1 MPRRHSPG
9 NPAWLL
15 AILLASLPLLAAE
28 PMTPAGPATPG
39 LAAATVPLVARESA
53 GDARR
58 NGFELLE
65 TGLAALRARDAL
77 LAAARETIDAQYY
90 IWNADASGRYLAARL
105 LAAAER
111 GVLVRVLLDDMNVAG
126 RDGDLARL
134 AAHPNVRI
142 RVYNPGVRQ
151 GGVARVFGFVR
162 DFSRLNRRMHNKS
175 LTVDGAVT
183 IVGGRN
189 IGDEYFDLHPQT
201 NFRDRDVL
209 AVGPAVADVAASF
222 EAFWTS
228 PWSFPVASLVDGAPV
243 AAPPPAADGLA
254 AATAAVAAA
263 GYVPPPGLEAYAEA
277 SILPALEW
285 APARL
290 VYDPPPEPDQVDDTS
305 SLQPVAAALRSLVD
319 EARDEL
325 LLESAYFILG
335 DEAIA
340 LARERVARGLRVRA
354 LTNSLASNDLVTN
367 HSGYAR
373 RRRAM
378 LDAGIELHELRPD
391 AAACARLVE
400 AAGACAG
407 GTAFALHSK
416 SVVID
421 RRVLFVGSFNVNL
434 RSAYLNS
441 ETVLVIESPVLAGR
455 VAGAIEELL
464 QPDSSWRVTLAD
476 GGLQWAAAGPGGP
489 VRTTRDPMT
498 SGWRRFTAGF
508 YGLFPL
514 EKYL

>member
-1 MPRRHSPG
+1 M
-9 NPAWLL
+9 
-15 AILLASLPLLAAE
+15 
-28 PMTPAGPATPG
+28 G
-39 LAAATVPLVARESA
+39 LATATAALVARESA
-53 GDARR
+53 GDPRR
-58 NGFELLE
+58 NGFQRVE
-65 TGLAALRARDAL
+65 TGLEALRAGDAL
-77 LAAARETIDAQYY
+77 VAAARDTIDAQYY
-90 IWNADASGRYLAARL
+90 IWNPDASGRYLAERL
-105 LAAAER
+105 LAAAGR
-111 GVLVRVLLDDMNVAG
+111 GVVVRVLLDDMNVAR

-142 RVYNPGVRQ
+142 RVYNPGVRH
-151 GGVARVFGFVR
+151 GGIGRMFGFVR

-209 AVGPAVADVAASF
+209 AVGPVVGDVAASF

-228 PWSFPVASLVDGAPV
+228 PWSFPVAALVDGPAK
-243 AAPPPAADGLA
+243 AGPPAADGLA
-254 AATAAVAAA
+254 GATAAVAAA
-263 GYVPPPGLEAYAEA
+263 GYVPPPGFRAYAEA

-290 VYDPPPEPDQVDDTS
+290 VYDPPAGPGRIDDTS
-305 SLQPVAAALRSLVD
+305 TLQPVARSLRALAE
-319 EARDEL
+319 EARDEP
-325 LLESAYFILG
+325 LLESAYFILA
-335 DEAIA
+335 EEVIA
-340 LARERVARGLRVRA
+340 LAAERVARGLLVRA

-378 LDAGIELHELRPD
+378 LEAGIELHELRPD
-391 AAACARLVE
+391 AAACARLVPG
-400 AAGACAG
+400 AGSCPAG
-407 GTAFALHSK
+407 GATFALHSK

-441 ETVLVIESPVLAGR
+441 ETVLVIERPVLAGR
-455 VAGAIEELL
+455 VADAIGDLM

-476 GGLQWAAAGPGGP
+476 GGLQWETAGPDGA

-498 SGWRRFTAGF
+498 SAWRRFTAGF

>member
-1 MPRRHSPG
+1 
-9 NPAWLL
+9 
-15 AILLASLPLLAAE
+15 
-28 PMTPAGPATPG
+28 
-39 LAAATVPLVARESA
+39 
-53 GDARR
+53 
-58 NGFELLE
+58 
-65 TGLAALRARDAL
+65 
-77 LAAARETIDAQYY
+77 
-90 IWNADASGRYLAARL
+90 
-105 LAAAER
+105 
-111 GVLVRVLLDDMNVAG
+111 
-126 RDGDLARL
+126 
-134 AAHPNVRI
+134 
-142 RVYNPGVRQ
+142 
-151 GGVARVFGFVR
+151 
-162 DFSRLNRRMHNKS
+162 
-175 LTVDGAVT
+175 VDGAVT

-209 AVGPAVADVAASF
+209 AVGPVVGDVASSF

-228 PWSFPVASLVDGAPV
+228 PWSFPVAALVDGAPA
-243 AAPPPAADGLA
+243 AAPAPAADGLA

-263 GYVPPPGLEAYAEA
+263 GYVPPAGLEGHAQA

-290 VYDPPPEPDQVDDTS
+290 VYDPPPGPDGLDDTS
-305 SLQPVAAALRSLVD
+305 TLQPVAAALRSLVD
-319 EARDEL
+319 EAREDL
-325 LLESAYFILG
+325 LLESAYFILA
-335 DEAIA
+335 DDAIA
-340 LARERVARGLRVRA
+340 LARARVAQGLRVRA

-378 LDAGIELHELRPD
+378 LEAGIELHELRPD
-391 AAACARLVE
+391 AAACARLVQ
-400 AAGACAG
+400 ASGSCAG
-407 GTAFALHSK
+407 GGAFALHSK

-441 ETVLVIESPVLAGR
+441 ETVLVIESPALAGR

-464 QPDSSWRVTLAD
+464 QPDSSWRVSLAD
-476 GGLQWAAAGPGGP
+476 GGLQWKAAGPDGP
-489 VRTTRDPMT
+489 ARTTRDPMT